1 MNFNSCRMPLLKNT
15 MFTAHY
21 HCLNNCPGDYPL
33 DAIIYHCPQC
43 GDLLEVR
50 HDLAALRKKSAA
62 EWKEIFDRRYRS
74 VEWPYS
80 SGIWGKKEWVNPHL
94 ADENIVSLGEG
105 NTHLLRAERLGKSI
119 SLENLWVKQCGNSHS
134 GSFKDLGMTVL
145 VSQVK
150 QMIATGATIR
160 AVVCASTGDTSASL
174 AAYCAAA
181 GIPAVVLL
189 PKNKISAAQLI
200 QPIANGALT
209 LALDTDFDGCMAI
222 VKELAKRPDIY
233 LANSMNS
240 LRLEGQKTIS
250 IEITQQLGWQAPD
263 WVIVPG
269 GNLGNISAIG
279 RGFLMLR
286 DLGLI
291 DRLPRLVCAQAEK
304 ANPLY
309 ESYKTGFR
317 EFHPKRAEPTAASAI
332 QIGNPVSVKKAIAML
347 KEFDGIVEQAS
358 EDELANAAAL
368 GDKAGLFN
376 CPHTG
381 VALAALIKLVA
392 RGEIKKSAR
401 VVVISTANGL
411 KFPEFKIRYHQLQL
425 AEVASKHA
433 NAPVEIAASL
443 EKVMAA
449 IELRRELS

>member
-1 MNFNSCRMPLLKNT
+1 MLSAL
-15 MFTAHY
+15 Y
-21 HCLNNCPGDYPL
+21 HCLNDCPGDFSL
-33 DAIIYHCPQC
+33 DAIIYNCPQC

-62 EWKEIFDRRYRS
+62 EWKELFDRRYRS
-74 VEWPYS
+74 VEWPHG
-80 SGIWGKKEWVNPHL
+80 SGIWGKKEWVNPHV

-105 NTHLLRAERLGKSI
+105 GAHLLRAERLGASI
-119 SLENLWVKQCGNSHS
+119 GLQNLWVKQCGNSHS

-145 VSQVK
+145 ISQVK
-150 QMIATGATIR
+150 QMIATGTTIR

-189 PKNKISAAQLI
+189 PKDKISAAQLI

-209 LALDTDFDGCMAI
+209 LALETDFDGCMAI

-279 RGFLMLR
+279 RGFLMLH

-291 DRLPRLVCAQAEK
+291 ERLPRLVCAQAEK

-381 VALAALIKLVA
+381 VALAALIKLAA

-401 VVVISTANGL
+401 VVAISTANGL
-411 KFPEFKIRYHQLQL
+411 KFPEFKIRYHRSQL
-425 AEVASKHA
+425 AEVASKYA
-433 NAPVEIAASL
+433 NAPVEIPASL
-443 EKVMAA
+443 EKVMAE
-449 IELRRELS
+449 IESR

>member
-1 MNFNSCRMPLLKNT
+1 V
-15 MFTAHY
+15 H
-21 HCLNNCPGDYPL
+21 HDL
-33 DAIIYHCPQC
+33 DA
-43 GDLLEVR
+43 
-50 HDLAALRKKSAA
+50 LRQKSAA
-62 EWKEIFDRRYRS
+62 EWKALFDRRYRS
-74 VEWPYS
+74 NEWPFN
-80 SGIWGKKEWVNPHL
+80 SGIWGKKEWVNPHV
-94 ADENIVSLGEG
+94 ADENIISLGEG
-105 NTHLLRAERLGKSI
+105 GTNLFRAARFGKWI
-119 SLENLWVKQCGNSHS
+119 GLDNLWVKQCGNSHS

-150 QMIATGATIR
+150 QIIANGTKIR

-174 AAYCAAA
+174 AAYCAAS

-189 PKNKISAAQLI
+189 PKDKISPAQLI

-222 VKELAKRPDIY
+222 VKELVKRPDIY

-250 IEITQQLGWQAPD
+250 IEITQQLDWQMPD

-279 RGFLMLR
+279 RGFLMMR
-286 DLGLI
+286 DLGLVNH
-291 DRLPRLVCAQAEK
+291 LPRLVCAQAEK

-309 ESYKTGFR
+309 ESYKTAFR
-317 EFHPKRAEPTAASAI
+317 DFHPKKAEPTAASAI

-358 EDELANAAAL
+358 EGELANAAAL
-368 GDKAGLFN
+368 GDKGGLFN

-381 VALAALIKLVA
+381 VALAAFIKLVE
-392 RGEIKKSAR
+392 RGEIKKSDR
-401 VVVISTANGL
+401 VVVISTASGL
-411 KFPEFKIRYHQLQL
+411 KFPEFKVRYHLGQL
-425 AEVASKHA
+425 AEVQPKYP
-433 NAPVEIAASL
+433 NAPVEVAADL
-443 EKVMAA
+443 ERVMEA
-449 IELRRELS
+449 IERGQNAP

>member
-1 MNFNSCRMPLLKNT
+1 MLSAR
-15 MFTAHY
+15 Y
-21 HCLNNCPGDYPL
+21 YCLNNCPGDYSL
-33 DAIIYHCPQC
+33 DAVIYNCPLC

-50 HDLAALRKKSAA
+50 HDLEALQKKSAA
-62 EWKEIFDRRYRS
+62 EWKKLFEQRYRS
-74 VEWPYS
+74 NAWPYN
-80 SGIWGKKEWVNPHL
+80 SGIWGKKEWVNPHVNN
-94 ADENIVSLGEG
+94 ENIVTLGEG
-105 NTHLLRAERLGKSI
+105 GTPLIRAERFGKWVGV
-119 SLENLWVKQCGNSHS
+119 ENLWVKQCDNSHS

-150 QMIATGATIR
+150 QIIADGKNIR

-174 AAYCAAA
+174 AAYCAAS

-189 PKNKISAAQLI
+189 PKNKISPAQLI

-240 LRLEGQKTIS
+240 LRLEGQKTIAV
-250 IEITQQLGWQAPD
+250 EITQQLDWQIPD

-279 RGFLMLR
+279 RGFLMMR

-347 KEFDGIVEQAS
+347 KEFDGIVEQAN

-368 GDKAGLFN
+368 GDKGGFFN

-381 VALAALIKLVA
+381 VALGALIKLVE
-392 RGEIKKSAR
+392 RGEIKKNDH

-411 KFPEFKIRYHQLQL
+411 KFPEFKIHYHFGQL
-425 AEVASKHA
+425 AEVKSRHT
-433 NAPVEIAASL
+433 NVPVEIQANL
-443 EKVMAA
+443 EKIIEA
-449 IELRRELS
+449 IEQRK

>member
-1 MNFNSCRMPLLKNT
+1 MQNY
-15 MFTAHY
+15 TAYY
-21 HCLNNCPGDYPL
+21 HCLNHCPGVYSLDTIIYNCPV
-33 DAIIYHCPQC
+33 C

-50 HDLAALRKKSAA
+50 HDLEALKQKSAA
-62 EWKEIFDRRYRS
+62 EWKEIFARRYKS
-74 VEWPYS
+74 TDWPYD
-80 SGIWGKKEWVNPHL
+80 SGIWSKKEWVNPHVKN
-94 ADENIVSLGEG
+94 ENIVSLGEG
-105 NTHLLRAERLGKSI
+105 ATHLFRAARLGRWVGV
-119 SLENLWVKQCGNSHS
+119 ENLWVKQCGNSHS

-150 QMIATGATIR
+150 QMIANGATIR

-174 AAYCAAA
+174 GAYCAAA

-189 PKNKISAAQLI
+189 PKNKISPAQLI

-209 LALDTDFDGCMAI
+209 LALDTDFDGCMAL
-222 VKELAKRPDIY
+222 VKELAQRPDIY

-250 IEITQQLGWQAPD
+250 IEITQQLGWQIPD

-279 RGFLMLR
+279 RGFLQLR

-291 DRLPRLVCAQAEK
+291 DYLPRLVCAQAEK

-332 QIGNPVSVKKAIAML
+332 QIGHPVSVKKAIAML
-347 KEFDGIVEQAS
+347 QEFDGIVEQAS
-358 EDELANAAAL
+358 EDELANAASL

-381 VALAALIKLVA
+381 VALAALIKLVE
-392 RGEIKKSAR
+392 RGEIKKPER

-411 KFPEFKIRYHQLQL
+411 KFPEFKIQYHQGQL
-425 AEVASKHA
+425 NEVASRYK
-433 NAPVEIAASL
+433 NAPVEIPASM
-443 EKVMAA
+443 EKVLEAVA
-449 IELRRELS
+449 LRKA